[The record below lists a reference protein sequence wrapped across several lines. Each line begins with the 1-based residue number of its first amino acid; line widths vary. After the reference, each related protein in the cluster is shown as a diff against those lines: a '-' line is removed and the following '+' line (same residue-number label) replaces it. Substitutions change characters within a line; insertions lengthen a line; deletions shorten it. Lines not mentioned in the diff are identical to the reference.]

1 MFSQKFHEFFFL
13 GHPRPT
19 AFGAY
24 IHIIIVNRLRNYYE
38 AYCSNSIKKNIYKY
52 LITNLHK
59 NVAYGDL
66 QSKSPW
72 TEYGDLRSKS
82 PYSVRTQ
89 ENTDQK

>member
-19 AFGAY
+19 AFEAY

-38 AYCSNSIKKNIYKY
+38 TYCSNSIKKNIYKY

-59 NVAYGDL
+59 NVAL
-66 QSKSPW
+66 VFS
-72 TEYGDLRSKS
+72 LREKC
-82 PYSVRTQ
+82 P
-89 ENTDQK
+89 NTDLFLVRIFLYSD